1 MFLLRPCAQN
11 AEAFLVY
18 GFFSYQNNIVE
29 LSKRVAIGRE
39 REMNQWLNGSFGL
52 FAAMS
57 LFFAFTL
64 GAQDASTEKAVDY
77 LVSAQNEDGSWNQ
90 NKQKRAVDSLE
101 SFRALQRVNGG
112 ENALNNA
119 LKYFSTLSEDNNLAL
134 SFKLQILSNSTADI
148 TSLAAKLIS
157 LQKADGGWGL
167 VESKRSSIPHT
178 LSALSALLSSKKASS
193 EILSKACSYLSSVQ
207 KESGEWIYSGEYS
220 LSDVAHTA
228 MTLVLLK
235 EIQNT
240 GSFSNTELE
249 QAITRARSYL
259 EGKENN
265 GSYGDLLDTAW
276 VYLAFSQIKQPS
288 ELQATLSL
296 LSNLQLE
303 NGSWNDKI
311 YDTAICLQALSAI
324 QIPQTDL
331 PDLEITEQNIS
342 FTPSTPLT
350 GNEVTVSGTI
360 FNTGD
365 KDAENVKVEFFNRD
379 PRLGGTP
386 LGNVQTI
393 ALIPAGGSA
402 IAQTTFS
409 TSNMVGA
416 EQIVLFI
423 DRENAIN
430 EVTKTN
436 NAAAKIL
443 TVGGMPD
450 LAVFSEDI
458 TLSNPNPKAF
468 ETVDLIVTIRN
479 TGNEAVENIPVRIYD
494 NEHSCHSE
502 RTKRYRAGEFLIVTS
517 FQGAL

>member
-1 MFLLRPCAQN
+1 
-11 AEAFLVY
+11 
-18 GFFSYQNNIVE
+18 
-29 LSKRVAIGRE
+29 
-39 REMNQWLNGSFGL
+39 MNQWLNGSFGF

-240 GSFSNTELE
+240 GS
-249 QAITRARSYL
+249 
-259 EGKENN
+259 
-265 GSYGDLLDTAW
+265 
-276 VYLAFSQIKQPS
+276 
-288 ELQATLSL
+288 
-296 LSNLQLE
+296 
-303 NGSWNDKI
+303 
-311 YDTAICLQALSAI
+311 
-324 QIPQTDL
+324 
-331 PDLEITEQNIS
+331 
-342 FTPSTPLT
+342 
-350 GNEVTVSGTI
+350 
-360 FNTGD
+360 
-365 KDAENVKVEFFNRD
+365 
-379 PRLGGTP
+379 
-386 LGNVQTI
+386 
-393 ALIPAGGSA
+393 
-402 IAQTTFS
+402 
-409 TSNMVGA
+409 
-416 EQIVLFI
+416 
-423 DRENAIN
+423 
-430 EVTKTN
+430 
-436 NAAAKIL
+436 
-443 TVGGMPD
+443 
-450 LAVFSEDI
+450 
-458 TLSNPNPKAF
+458 
-468 ETVDLIVTIRN
+468 
-479 TGNEAVENIPVRIYD
+479 
-494 NEHSCHSE
+494 
-502 RTKRYRAGEFLIVTS
+502 
-517 FQGAL
+517 